1 MHFNAI
7 RVKVNIFLLDIAG
20 VDFVIN
26 YDLPTDLEEYV
37 HRVGRTG
44 LVGNLGRSITLFD
57 EEKDGPN
64 AGKLVSLLTKV
75 LSLFISMFFI
85 IKLNFDFLLSRMLMF
100 PHSCKRWFR
109 V

>member
-1 MHFNAI
+1 VI
-7 RVKVNIFLLDIAG
+7 RVEVNIFLLDIAG
-20 VDFVIN
+20 VDFVVN
-26 YDLPTDLEEYV
+26 YDLPADLEEYV

-44 LVGNLGRSITLFD
+44 RVGNLGRSISLFD

-85 IKLNFDFLLSRMLMF
+85 IKLNIDFLLSRMLMF

>member
-1 MHFNAI
+1 MH
-7 RVKVNIFLLDIAG
+7 
-20 VDFVIN
+20 
-26 YDLPTDLEEYV
+26 YDLPNNIENYV
-37 HRVGRTG
+37 QRVRQTGR
-44 LVGNLGRSITLFD
+44 VGNLGRAIILFD

-64 AGKLVSLLTKV
+64 TGKLVSLLTKV

-85 IKLNFDFLLSRMLMF
+85 IKQNFDFLLSRMLMS

>member
-1 MHFNAI
+1 M
-7 RVKVNIFLLDIAG
+7 LDIAG

-26 YDLPTDLEEYV
+26 YDLPADLEEYV

-44 LVGNLGRSITLFD
+44 RVGNLGRAIILFD

-64 AGKLVSLLTKV
+64 TGKLVSLLTKV

-85 IKLNFDFLLSRMLMF
+85 IKQNFDFLLSRMLMS
-100 PHSCKRWFR
+100 PHSCKRRFR